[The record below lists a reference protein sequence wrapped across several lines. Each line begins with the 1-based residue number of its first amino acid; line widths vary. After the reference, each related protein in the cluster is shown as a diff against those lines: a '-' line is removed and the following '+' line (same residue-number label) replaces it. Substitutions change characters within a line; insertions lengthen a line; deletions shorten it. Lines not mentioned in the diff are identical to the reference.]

1 MSRVLV
7 WDLPVRLFHVLFGL
21 SVLTSAATGFFV
33 DDESPLFLLHPAAGL
48 TAALLLVLRLLWAVV
63 GSRTA
68 GPGGLH
74 LSPAALLAYLR
85 GMAKGEPTRHLGHN
99 PASSLAILAMA
110 GLVLGLVLSGVTLA
124 RGSEALEEAHELLA
138 WGMVA
143 VVAAHVIGAL
153 LHGLRVPDGTLT
165 SMIDGH
171 KEGAPD
177 EGIPSA
183 RPLAALALLLLTGAW
198 VGRLALGADPAAGTL
213 DVPLLGAL
221 SVGEGG
227 EGGEDGEHGEGRGGR
242 EAQGEEDEDD
252 DEDEDE
258 DD

>member
-7 WDLPVRLFHVLFGL
+7 WDLPIRLFHVLFGL

-48 TAALLLVLRLLWAVV
+48 TAGLLLVLRLVWAVV

-68 GPGGLH
+68 GPAGLN
-74 LSPAALLAYLR
+74 LSPAALVDYLR
-85 GMAKGEPTRHLGHN
+85 GVAKGAPTRHLGHN
-99 PASSLAILAMA
+99 PASSLAILGMA
-110 GLVLGLVLSGVTLA
+110 GLLLGLVLSGVTLA
-124 RGSEALEEAHELLA
+124 RGSEALEEVHELLA

-143 VVAAHVIGAL
+143 VVAAHILGAL

-171 KEGAPD
+171 KEGEPAD
-177 EGIPSA
+177 GIPSA

-221 SVGEGG
+221 SIGEGG
-227 EGGEDGEHGEGRGGR
+227 EGGEHGEGSGGR
-242 EAQGEEDEDD
+242 EGQGEEDED
-252 DEDEDE
+252 EDEDE
-258 DD
+258 EEDD